1 HRRLARGA
9 TLPAKRRATVFANA
23 RSFLAV
29 PAFRSVVG
37 VMDVLNMRKVSG
49 LGLVCAGMAVVGCT
63 FLYELERDQCDAE
76 NGDQD
81 CFNLGL
87 TNHRCDLGVCIFD
100 PTIGVGGTGGGTGG
114 GGTGG
119 AAPGGG
125 GTGGGDTGGGGVG
138 GGGVG
143 GTGGGD
149 TGGSGG
155 GDTGGGGTG
164 GTGGTPPQC
173 NTHAECVEENLGE
186 PYI

>member
-1 HRRLARGA
+1 YLHRRLARGA

-125 GTGGGDTGGGGVG
+125 GTGVATPVAAVSAAAVSAAPGAVTPAGGEV
-138 GGGVG
+138 
-143 GTGGGD
+143 
-149 TGGSGG
+149 
-155 GDTGGGGTG
+155 
-164 GTGGTPPQC
+164 
-173 NTHAECVEENLGE
+173 
-186 PYI
+186 